1 MRYREITERR
11 QQRTEIM
18 YHGTSSNL
26 VPSILKNGLLA
37 NPPKKTYDIDTYGA
51 STASMGGVYVTP
63 NRSYAEEISRESVET
78 HGGRPAMV
86 TIQYVRGS
94 ADLDEDDI
102 VAAIS
107 QAASDVMRRL
117 SQKAP
122 NSRPDWLPR
131 DFGKQNT
138 APAQPD
144 PMAKYDALS
153 YPQEGWATDEMI
165 RNKRVYA
172 EEIAKQSI
180 QQLSKKSKP
189 RRTAYNLIVEIA
201 SGLLREAAQESDVRE
216 RWNMIRYGAY
226 DIVRQNMEEPLGQLM
241 RQISPDVAGQESE
254 APRRINR
261 DVKFSGKTKILK
273 IEVGNQVVYP
283 RGNQQ

>member
-1 MRYREITERR
+1 MRYSEIAERK

-37 NPPKKTYDIDTYGA
+37 APPKKTYDIDTYGA

-63 NRSYAEEISRESVET
+63 SREYAEEISRESAET
-78 HGGRPAMV
+78 HGGKPAMV

-122 NSRPDWLPR
+122 AQAATR
-131 DFGKQNT
+131 DFDTQQT
-138 APAQPD
+138 AQPD
-144 PMAKYDALS
+144 PLSQYSSLS
-153 YPQEGWATDEMI
+153 YPQEGWATDRMI
-165 RNKRVYA
+165 RNKKAYA
-172 EEIAKQSI
+172 VEIAKQSI

-189 RRTAYNLIVEIA
+189 RRTAYDLIVQIA
-201 SGLLREAAQESDVRE
+201 AGLLDQAAQESDVRE
-216 RWNMIRYGAY
+216 RWNMIRFGAY
-226 DIVRQNMEEPLGQLM
+226 DVVRQNMEEPLGQLM
-241 RQISPDVAGQESE
+241 RQISPDVAGQDSE

-261 DVKFSGKTKILK
+261 DVKFSGKTKIVK
-273 IEVGNQVVYP
+273 IEVGDQVIYP
-283 RGNQQ
+283 RGQRNEIQ